1 MMKPRIVRDIIE
13 EGRDL
18 LELPAG
24 ASVRDAAQAM
34 RDWDVGAVLVTEN
47 GRLAGIFT
55 ERDLVNRVIA
65 CDRDPESTPL
75 SEVMT
80 RDPDTISPKAAALE
94 ALRLMED
101 GGYRHVP
108 VVAEGRLV
116 GIVSGRD
123 FLGSEKDRL
132 EMETGLWERL

>member
-1 MMKPRIVRDIIE
+1 MKPRIVRDIIE

-65 CDRDPESTPL
+65 CDRDPTSTPL

>member
-1 MMKPRIVRDIIE
+1 MQRRIVRDIIE
-13 EGRDL
+13 EGGDL
-18 LELPAG
+18 LELPAS
-24 ASVRDAAQAM
+24 ASVHDAARAM
-34 RDWDVGAVLVTEN
+34 RGWSVGAVLVTEE
-47 GRLAGIFT
+47 GRLTGICT
-55 ERDLVNRVIA
+55 ERDLLNRVVA
-65 CDRDPESTPL
+65 CDRDPTTTPL

-80 RDPDTISPKAAALE
+80 KDLDTISPEATALE

-101 GGYRHVP
+101 GGYRHLP

-132 EMETGLWERL
+132 ETETGLWERL

>member
-1 MMKPRIVRDIIE
+1 MKPRIVGDIIE

-24 ASVRDAAQAM
+24 ASVRDAAHAM
-34 RDWDVGAVLVTEN
+34 RDWDVGAALVTEN

-80 RDPDTISPKAAALE
+80 RDPDTISPGATALE

-116 GIVSGRD
+116 GIVSRRD
-123 FLGSEKDRL
+123 FIGSEKGRL
-132 EMETGLWERL
+132 EMESGLWERL

>member
-1 MMKPRIVRDIIE
+1 MKPRIVRDIIE
-13 EGRDL
+13 KGRDL

-80 RDPDTISPKAAALE
+80 GDPDTISPKATALE

-132 EMETGLWERL
+132 EMESGLWERL

>member
-1 MMKPRIVRDIIE
+1 MKPRIVRDIIE

-80 RDPDTISPKAAALE
+80 RDPDTISPGATALE

-132 EMETGLWERL
+132 DMESGLWERL

>member
-1 MMKPRIVRDIIE
+1 MKPRIVRDIIE

-24 ASVRDAAQAM
+24 ASVRDAAHAM

-75 SEVMT
+75 S
-80 RDPDTISPKAAALE
+80 
-94 ALRLMED
+94 
-101 GGYRHVP
+101 
-108 VVAEGRLV
+108 
-116 GIVSGRD
+116 
-123 FLGSEKDRL
+123 
-132 EMETGLWERL
+132 

>member
-1 MMKPRIVRDIIE
+1 MKPRIVRDIIE

-80 RDPDTISPKAAALE
+80 RDPDTISPEATALE

>member
-1 MMKPRIVRDIIE
+1 MKPRIVRDIIA

-24 ASVRDAAQAM
+24 ASVRDAAHAM

-80 RDPDTISPKAAALE
+80 KDLDTISPDATALE
-94 ALRLMED
+94 ALRMMED
-101 GGYRHVP
+101 GGYWHLP
-108 VVAEGRLV
+108 VVAGSRLV
-116 GIVSGRD
+116 GIISRRD
-123 FLGSEKDRL
+123 FFGSEKAQL
-132 EMETGLWERL
+132 ESESGLCRRAG

>member
-1 MMKPRIVRDIIE
+1 MQRRIVRDIID

-24 ASVRDAAQAM
+24 GSVRDATRAM
-34 RDWDVGAVLVTEN
+34 RDWSVGAVLVTEE
-47 GRLAGIFT
+47 GRVTGIFT
-55 ERDLVNRVIA
+55 ERDLLNRVVA
-65 CDRDPESTPL
+65 CDRDPTTTPL

-80 RDPDTISPKAAALE
+80 KDLDTISPEATALE

-101 GGYRHVP
+101 GGYRHLP
-108 VVAEGRLV
+108 VVADGRLV

-132 EMETGLWERL
+132 ETETGLWERL

>member
-1 MMKPRIVRDIIE
+1 MQRRIVRDIIE
-13 EGRDL
+13 KESDL

-24 ASVRDAAQAM
+24 ASVRDATRAM
-34 RDWDVGAVLVTEN
+34 RDWSVGAVLVTEE
-47 GRLAGIFT
+47 GRVTGIFT
-55 ERDLVNRVIA
+55 ERDLVNTVVA
-65 CDRDPESTPL
+65 CDQDPKETPL

-80 RDPDTISPKAAALE
+80 KDLDTISPEATALE

-101 GGYRHVP
+101 GGYRHLP

-132 EMETGLWERL
+132 ERETGLWERL

>member
-1 MMKPRIVRDIIE
+1 MKPRIVRDIIE

-132 EMETGLWERL
+132 EMESGLWERL

>member
-1 MMKPRIVRDIIE
+1 MKPRIVGDIIE

-24 ASVRDAAQAM
+24 ASVRDAAHAM
-34 RDWDVGAVLVTEN
+34 RDWDMGAALVTEN

-80 RDPDTISPKAAALE
+80 RDPDTISPGATALE

-116 GIVSGRD
+116 GIVSRRD
-123 FLGSEKDRL
+123 FIGSEKGRL
-132 EMETGLWERL
+132 EMESGLWERL

>member
-1 MMKPRIVRDIIE
+1 MKPRIVRDIIE

-55 ERDLVNRVIA
+55 ER
-65 CDRDPESTPL
+65 
-75 SEVMT
+75 
-80 RDPDTISPKAAALE
+80 
-94 ALRLMED
+94 
-101 GGYRHVP
+101 
-108 VVAEGRLV
+108 
-116 GIVSGRD
+116 VS
-123 FLGSEKDRL
+123 FP
-132 EMETGLWERL
+132 

>member
-1 MMKPRIVRDIIE
+1 MKRRIVRDIIE

-24 ASVRDAAQAM
+24 ASVHDAARAM
-34 RDWDVGAVLVTEN
+34 RDWSVGAVLVTEE

-55 ERDLVNRVIA
+55 ERDLLNRVVA
-65 CDRDPESTPL
+65 CDRDPTSTLL

-80 RDPDTISPKAAALE
+80 KDLDTISPEATALE

-108 VVAEGRLV
+108 VVEDGHLV
-116 GIVSGRD
+116 GIISRQD
-123 FLGSEKDRL
+123 FFTSEKARL